1 MTTVHT
7 GDRTSG
13 CDICLKNDYLNEIIK
28 KNNWEMCADTYEGAL
43 EAWVSN
49 SPTYYK
55 WEEWQ
60 DWIADFE
67 EAYCGE
73 WNSEQEFAD
82 NLADEMGFIE
92 EMARINLAHYFDY
105 EKWARDLF
113 LGDYWSSNG
122 YIFKRC

>member
-13 CDICLKNDYLNEIIK
+13 CDTCSKNDYLNEIIEE
-28 KNNWEMCADTYEGAL
+28 NNWQHISDTYTGAL

-60 DWIADFE
+60 DWISDFE
-67 EAYCGE
+67 EAYQGE

-82 NLADEMGFIE
+82 DLADQTITPELPEMGQ
-92 EMARINLAHYFDY
+92 LYFDY
-105 EKWARDLF
+105 EKFARDLF
-113 LGDYWSSNG
+113 MGDYWSSNG
-122 YIFKRC
+122 YIFRSI